1 MENKPL
7 PIPLPIA
14 VQEQIDRFYKS
25 YKPKEAEQLVER
37 YKKLVLGEEYRSANL
52 GRTEAH
58 MVDKTRPRRRKERSK
73 KFDKPDARKSS
84 KNSHT

>member
-7 PIPLPIA
+7 PVPLPIA
-14 VQEQIDRFYKS
+14 VQEQIDRFYKD
-25 YKPKEAEQLVER
+25 YKPKEAEKLVER

-58 MVDKTRPRRRKERSK
+58 MVDKSRPRRRKERSK
-73 KFDKPDARKSS
+73 KFDKLDARKSS
-84 KNSHT
+84 KSSHI

>member
-1 MENKPL
+1 MENTPL
-7 PIPLPIA
+7 PVPLPVA
-14 VQEQIDRFYKS
+14 VQEQIDRFYKD

-37 YKKLVLGEEYRSANL
+37 YKKLVLNEEYRSANL

-58 MVDKTRPRRRKERSK
+58 IVDKTRPRRRKERSK

>member
-7 PIPLPIA
+7 PVPLPIA
-14 VQEQIDRFYKS
+14 VQEQIDRFHKD
-25 YKPKEAEQLVER
+25 YKPKEAEQLIER

-58 MVDKTRPRRRKERSK
+58 MVKQSRPRRRKERSK
-73 KFDKPDARKSS
+73 KFDKPDAKRLS
-84 KNSHT
+84 